1 MCSLETYHGGRWGRR
16 WAARATAANGTLGH
30 LHFGVHILALVIVRV
45 VVQALL
51 LGELGE
57 AAATVPSGAAGDP
70 SACVFLAHVVE
81 WELFLS
87 LRGVRW
93 RVLCPICVVGC
104 GVGDLF
110 KVGVGGG
117 AVVERWAKI
126 ESNLSGRP
134 HQPSWRSW
142 KPFFGATASERLRG
156 EAIGVY
162 PQHSPLYS
170 LRSILTWRA
179 QHLILPAK
187 IHIPA
192 VLLQSTGLRYERDDP
207 ADVDHSSC
215 RHQTV
220 HTRSLARCRSQIP

>member
-1 MCSLETYHGGRWGRR
+1 MDTSTAHARTCRLE
-16 WAARATAANGTLGH
+16 
-30 LHFGVHILALVIVRV
+30 FGVDILALVVEGV
-45 VVQALL
+45 VLEPLL
-51 LGELGE
+51 CAGTCEGGVGSCCR
-57 AAATVPSGAAGDP
+57 AGAAGDP

-110 KVGVGGG
+110 KVGVRGG

-162 PQHSPLYS
+162 PSTLLYTAS
-170 LRSILTWRA
+170 AAS
-179 QHLILPAK
+179 
-187 IHIPA
+187 
-192 VLLQSTGLRYERDDP
+192 
-207 ADVDHSSC
+207 
-215 RHQTV
+215 
-220 HTRSLARCRSQIP
+220 